1 MLKYLRLFPH
11 GGEVKRCKT
20 NRKKKNYKKERDTA
34 HGRALRIF
42 TYGSPTSFKALILQF
57 CKEFS
62 TKQYTKNTKN
72 KTNGRVLWRS
82 KAERYQQR

>member
-1 MLKYLRLFPH
+1 
-11 GGEVKRCKT
+11 
-20 NRKKKNYKKERDTA
+20 
-34 HGRALRIF
+34 RIF

-72 KTNGRVLWRS
+72 KTNGRLLWRS